1 MPIKSCSSDVALAAM
16 LDSMDRNEEEESRDR
31 GIIVKY
37 RIGCEL
43 RRRRRMVESSRNCAM
58 E

>member
-1 MPIKSCSSDVALAAM
+1 M
-16 LDSMDRNEEEESRDR
+16 LDSMDRNEEEESRDW